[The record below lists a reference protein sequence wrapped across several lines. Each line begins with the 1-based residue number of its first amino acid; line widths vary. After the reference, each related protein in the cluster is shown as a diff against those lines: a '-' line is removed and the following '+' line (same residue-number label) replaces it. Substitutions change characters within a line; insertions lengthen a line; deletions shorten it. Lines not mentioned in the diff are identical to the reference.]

1 MSALGLATLG
11 VQCSNKAL
19 GMASLGVFCD
29 GAISVRP
36 PIYGGG
42 VPFVRR
48 KKPKSFQHLLNFKGD
63 TEVFDVEI
71 PPIEV
76 KEVSTSYQ
84 REIERFEQAVEILQ
98 VQEQQAEVE
107 IDLLAA
113 EAALELLIRR
123 EILIQDLLAARE
135 FILDLQ
141 AQAEV
146 LRLIK
151 RRREDEE
158 AILIALMMD
167 DDNMN
172 ITVH

>member
-1 MSALGLATLG
+1 MFAPTYFTATYFAPRYWTPG
-11 VQCSNKAL
+11 FEEVIEE
-19 GMASLGVFCD
+19 GRRRF
-29 GAISVRP
+29 
-36 PIYGGG
+36 GGG
-42 VPFVRR
+42 VPFSRR
-48 KKPKSFQHLLNFKGD
+48 KKPKSFHELLNFKGD

-84 REIERFEQAVEILQ
+84 REIERFENAVEILQ
-98 VQEQQAEVE
+98 SQEQQAQNE

>member
-1 MSALGLATLG
+1 MFGPAYFGTAYFGPTYFGPGADGLEFELPKKKRVGGGLA
-11 VQCSNKAL
+11 
-19 GMASLGVFCD
+19 
-29 GAISVRP
+29 RP
-36 PIYGGG
+36 
-42 VPFVRR
+42 FADR
-48 KKPKSFQHLLNFKGD
+48 KKPKSYQNLLNFKGD
-63 TEVFDVEI
+63 TEVFDVQI

-113 EAALELLIRR
+113 QGVLELLIRR
-123 EILIQDLLAARE
+123 EILIQDLLAARA

-141 AQAEV
+141 AQADV
-146 LRLIK
+146 LRIIK
-151 RRREDEE
+151 RRRQDEE

>member
-19 GMASLGVFCD
+19 GMASLGVFCEISEAAARRSFG
-29 GAISVRP
+29 GA
-36 PIYGGG
+36 
-42 VPFVRR
+42 PFVRR